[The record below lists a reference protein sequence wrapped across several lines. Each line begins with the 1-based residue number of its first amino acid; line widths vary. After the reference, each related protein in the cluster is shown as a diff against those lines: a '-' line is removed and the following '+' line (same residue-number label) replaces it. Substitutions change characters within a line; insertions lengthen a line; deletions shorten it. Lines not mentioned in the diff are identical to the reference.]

1 MDGSLPNSWILSH
14 RHGLILLL
22 VAGLASGCGRDDVK
36 AYTVP
41 KEPPAQTAPE
51 NLPADHPDVG
61 AAAASPQLKWRT
73 PDGWKELPAGEFRVG
88 SFKVTGRDG
97 KQADV
102 SVIPLPGAAG
112 GDFSNVNRWR
122 GQVGQPPVT
131 EEELKT
137 LAQPVEVGGESAT
150 LYEQNGANPAG
161 EPTRILAV
169 VQHRG
174 GTAWFFKMTGDDQLV
189 AQQKP
194 AFVEF
199 LKSVQLPTGGAAPTP
214 PSMAEGSLPAG
225 HPDISAAP
233 AGPVPGAEARAGQPQ
248 WEAPSGWKE
257 VPGGQFLMAKFM
269 ITGEGNAQ
277 AAVNVSQSAG
287 DGGGI
292 AANVNRWRKQ
302 LGLGELSSDELAKAA
317 KTIETTSGRATL
329 VEMNG
334 QDARSGQPAS
344 LVGVMVMQPGQAW
357 FYKLMGDSRVVA
369 SQKDAFTRFVQGV
382 KY

>member
-1 MDGSLPNSWILSH
+1 MT
-14 RHGLILLL
+14 
-22 VAGLASGCGRDDVK
+22 AGLTSGCGQDGIK

-41 KEPPAQTAPE
+41 KEQPAEAAQAI
-51 NLPADHPDVG
+51 LPADHPDVAT
-61 AAAASPQLKWRT
+61 AAATPQLKWRT
-73 PDGWKELPAGEFRVG
+73 PDGWKELPAGEFRVA
-88 SFKVTGRDG
+88 SFKLTGADG

-122 GQVGQPPVT
+122 GQVGQSPVT

-137 LAQPVEVGGESAT
+137 LAQPVEVGGEPAK
-150 LYEQNGANPAG
+150 LYEQNGASPNG

-169 VQHRG
+169 VQHRD

-199 LKSVQLPTGGAAPTP
+199 LKSIQLPTGGAAAAP
-214 PSMAEGSLPAG
+214 PPMAEGSLPAG

-233 AGPVPGAEARAGQPQ
+233 AGPVPSAASRAGTPQ

-257 VPGGQFLMAKFM
+257 VPGGQFLVAKFM
-269 ITGEGNAQ
+269 ITGEGGGQ

-287 DGGGI
+287 DGGGLPG
-292 AANVNRWRKQ
+292 NVNRWRGQ
-302 LGLGELSSDELAKAA
+302 LGLPPLDTQTIADSFDNPTPGWPRYLVDITGTDA
-317 KTIETTSGRATL
+317 KTGKP
-329 VEMNG
+329 
-334 QDARSGQPAS
+334 AR
-344 LVGVMVMQPGQAW
+344 LVGAIVPQSAQTW
-357 FYKLMGDSRVVA
+357 FYKLMGDPNVVA
-369 SQKDAFTRFVQGV
+369 AQKDAFARFVQGV

>member
-1 MDGSLPNSWILSH
+1 MNGSLPNSWNLSR
-14 RHGLILLL
+14 RHALILLL
-22 VAGLASGCGRDDVK
+22 TSGLTSGCGRDDVK

-41 KEPPAQTAPE
+41 KEQPAQVAQE

-61 AAAASPQLKWRT
+61 AAAATPQLKWRT
-73 PDGWKELPAGEFRVG
+73 PDGWKELPAGEFRVA
-88 SFKVTGRDG
+88 SFKITGRDG

-137 LAQPVEVGGESAT
+137 LAQPVEVGAEPAT
-150 LYEQNGANPAG
+150 LYEQNGANPDG

-174 GTAWFFKMTGDDQLV
+174 GTAWFFKMTGDDHLV

-199 LKSVQLPTGGAAPTP
+199 LKSVQLPTGGVASP
-214 PSMAEGSLPAG
+214 PPPMAEGNLPAG

-233 AGPVPGAEARAGQPQ
+233 AGPVPDAASRGGTPQ
-248 WEAPSGWKE
+248 WEAPPGWKE
-257 VPGGQFLMAKFM
+257 VPGGQFLVAKFM
-269 ITGEGNAQ
+269 ITGEGGGQ
-277 AAVNVSQSAG
+277 AAVNINSSMG

-302 LGLGELSSDELAKAA
+302 LGLGELSSDELAKST

-329 VEMNG
+329 VEMSG
-334 QDARSGQPAS
+334 QDARSGQPSS
-344 LVGVMVMQPGQAW
+344 LVGVMVMQPGQTW
-357 FYKLMGDSRVVA
+357 FYKLMGDAQVVA
-369 SQKDAFTRFVQGV
+369 AQKDAFTRFVQGV